1 MRHPTSRRRSPAL
14 VVALLALALALTT
27 PAYAAVKL
35 AKNSVGS
42 TQIKKG
48 AVKTS
53 DLAKRSVT
61 SDRIK
66 DGAVGSTQVQD
77 GSVGAN
83 DLEASVTEEIQAA
96 QPVLRS
102 GQTLRGHFL
111 AAASTD
117 GSSGYSGD
125 AITFPRALP
134 ASFDPTHVEHLSAGD
149 SPTANCPGIGQAAP
163 GWACVYTGQ
172 SNLSTLCCIYGDG
185 FDYNSPQVGRY
196 GFRIYWSVVGDAPY
210 VDGVWAVTAP

>member
-1 MRHPTSRRRSPAL
+1 MRHPHSRRPSAAL
-14 VVALLALALALTT
+14 LVALLALVVAMST

-42 TQIKKG
+42 AQIKKG

-53 DLAKRSVT
+53 DLAKRAVT

-66 DGAVGSTQVQD
+66 TGAVGSGQLQD

-83 DLEASVTEEIQAA
+83 DLQPSVTEEIQAV

-102 GQTLRGHFL
+102 GQTMRGHFL
-111 AAASTD
+111 GAASTG

-125 AITFPRALP
+125 AVTFPRALP
-134 ASFDPTHVEHLSAGD
+134 ASFDPTHIEYLPEGAAA
-149 SPTANCPGIGQAAP
+149 TANCPGIGQAAP
-163 GWACVYTGQ
+163 GWACVYVGQ
-172 SNLSTLCCIYGDG
+172 EDASTLCCIYGDA
-185 FDYNSPQVGRY
+185 DYETYRVGRY
-196 GFRIYWSVVGDAPY
+196 GFRIYWDVTGTGPY